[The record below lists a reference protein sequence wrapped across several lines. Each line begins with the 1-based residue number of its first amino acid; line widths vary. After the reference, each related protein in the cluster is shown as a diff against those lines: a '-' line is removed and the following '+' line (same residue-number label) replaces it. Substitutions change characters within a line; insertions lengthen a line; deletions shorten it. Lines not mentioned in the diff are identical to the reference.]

1 MQDLDGPFARYL
13 SNRPEDA
20 PGNCRRRRSRR
31 RSFCP
36 IFRILH
42 GLQYSLLQRA
52 DLHRNRH
59 RPPWPRRLP
68 SGRSHLR
75 WRRLHRTVPQRF
87 RFRMR
92 SAPRTLPL
100 RRQRQQEP
108 GRWRHIYWKYS
119 RLCRRRAGPLSSRR
133 IHLRQGRNPLRPPVL
148 RLRNLWTESRGRS
161 RSSR

>member
-1 MQDLDGPFARYL
+1 M
-13 SNRPEDA
+13 
-20 PGNCRRRRSRR
+20 PGICPTGRRTRRGTGHRRRSRR

-36 IFRILH
+36 TFWILH
-42 GLQYSLLQRA
+42 GLRCSLPRRA
-52 DLHRNRH
+52 GPHSGHRQSPSR
-59 RPPWPRRLP
+59 RRLP
-68 SGRSHLR
+68 SGRSR
-75 WRRLHRTVPQRF
+75 PQWRRLHRTVPQRF

-100 RRQRQQEP
+100 RQQRQQEP

-119 RLCRRRAGPLSSRR
+119 RLCRRRAEPLPSRQ
-133 IHLRQGRNPLRPPVL
+133 IHLRQGRNRLQPPVL